1 MHIYCCHRLTKS
13 NHLQSMKLVNI
24 CWFFSF
30 HLSLSLLITLC
41 YVLFLLFQVLGAG
54 GNTFNEIRRQRQS
67 HPLKTMRVKSF
78 LSSTDVMPLT
88 IRITKSGNIS
98 VAITGQPPFIA
109 ASDPNVLDIKYI
121 SFRLDKFYWIAL
133 HLFHTIRQCV

>member
-1 MHIYCCHRLTKS
+1 MQYY
-13 NHLQSMKLVNI
+13 
-24 CWFFSF
+24 WFVTN
-30 HLSLSLLITLC
+30 L
-41 YVLFLLFQVLGAG
+41 VLGAG

-98 VAITGQPPFIA
+98 IAITGQPPFISA
-109 ASDPNVLDIKYI
+109 YDPTVIDIKYI
-121 SFRLDKFYWIAL
+121 SFRFGNFNLCDF
-133 HLFHTIRQCV
+133 Q